1 MKKISLLL
9 SLLISLCLFTGC
21 AGNGKSD
28 DIVILFT
35 NDIHSVFNEN
45 LDISQ
50 VVAYKEKMENKC
62 NNVTLV
68 DCGDAI
74 QGSYLGLISKGEIMV
89 EIMNKAGYEYAVF
102 GNHEFDF
109 TIKRLDE
116 LIDKANYQYLCANI
130 FYTGDGENY
139 VADIEPYDIKSY
151 GNKKVAYIG
160 IDTPYTISSSTPTYF
175 KENDE
180 FVYNFVGSKDEAD
193 LVKLLQDLI
202 DEVKQKGADYVVVL
216 GHIGNDVTDTE
227 ICSSTY
233 LINNTNGIDLFL
245 DGHAHNVFTH
255 YSTKNKDGNDVV
267 CASTGTKLQ
276 SLGQAVISEDG
287 IITVSNITDLVDKN
301 EQMQAYE
308 EELIA
313 VYDKDLDQIIGKTT
327 GILMT
332 DENGIRLVRN
342 RETGLSNL
350 VADSMRYVMES
361 DIAFNNG
368 GGVRESLK
376 AGEISYRDAIK
387 ALPFGN
393 MLCKVE
399 LTGQKILDFLEY
411 TVKDVQKEYKDNEK
425 AIGES
430 GSFPCL
436 SGLKITVDT
445 SIPTSVVV
453 DENDELVSVG
463 DTRRV
468 VECLVEKDG
477 EYTPIDPNKTYTFA
491 CTSYVAIDGGSGAE
505 HIMEGVTFLIENS
518 GCDYQALVDYI
529 VNELHGDLTDYEYTE
544 GRITIK

>member
-1 MKKISLLL
+1 MKRIKVLL

-21 AGNGKSD
+21 KGNGKSD

-50 VVAYKEKMENKC
+50 VVAYKEKMESKC

-89 EIMNKAGYEYAVF
+89 DLMNKAGYEYAAF

-109 TIKRLDE
+109 TFERLDE

-130 FYTGDGENY
+130 YYTGEGEN
-139 VADIEPYDIKSY
+139 VVEDIKPYDIKSY

-160 IDTPYTISSSTPTYF
+160 IDTPYTIISSTPTYF

-180 FVYNFVGSKDEAD
+180 IVYNFVGSDDDAN
-193 LVKLLQDLI
+193 LVKLLQDLV
-202 DEVKQKGADYVVVL
+202 DEVKQKGADYVVIL
-216 GHIGNDVTDTE
+216 GHIGDEETE
-227 ICSSTY
+227 NETCSSTY

-245 DGHAHNVFTH
+245 DAHAHNVFTN
-255 YSTKNKDGNDVV
+255 YSTKNKDGQDVICV
-267 CASTGTKLQ
+267 STGTKLQ
-276 SLGQAVISEDG
+276 NLGQAVISEGG
-287 IITVSNITDLVDKN
+287 IITVTNISDLIDVDEEMK
-301 EQMQAYE
+301 AFE
-308 EELIA
+308 EELISK
-313 VYDKDLDQIIGKTT
+313 YDKDLDQVIGKTT
-327 GILMT
+327 GVLIT

-342 RETGLSNL
+342 RETGVGNL
-350 VADSMRYVMES
+350 VADSMRNAMDS
-361 DIAFNNG
+361 DIAFENG
-368 GGVRESLK
+368 GGVRENLK
-376 AGEISYRDAIK
+376 AGDITYRDAIK
-387 ALPFGN
+387 VLPFGN

-399 LTGQKILDFLEY
+399 LSGQKILDLLEY
-411 TVKDVQKEYKDNEK
+411 TVKDVQKEYKDGEK

-436 SGLKITVDT
+436 SGMKITVDT
-445 SIPTSVVV
+445 SIPSSVVV

-463 DTRRV
+463 ETRRV

-477 EYTPIDPNKTYTFA
+477 EYLPIDPNETYTLA
-491 CTSYVAIDGGSGAE
+491 CTSYVAKEGGCGAE
-505 HIMEGVTFLIENS
+505 NIMKDITFLIEDS
-518 GCDYQALVDYI
+518 GCDYKTLVDYI
-529 VNELHGDLTDYEYTE
+529 TNELQGDLTDYESTE
-544 GRITIK
+544 GRVTIK